1 MKIPVL
7 LNGRQL
13 GTTTENRPV
22 ITRVYDKWK
31 RIFAIK
37 KVYHNPG
44 KSVVLETKEELP
56 YEVKGV

>member
-1 MKIPVL
+1 MKIPVM

-13 GTTTENRPV
+13 GTTTEERPV
-22 ITRVYDKWK
+22 ITRVYQKWK

-44 KSVVLETKEELP
+44 KSVILETKESLP
-56 YEVKGV
+56 YALR